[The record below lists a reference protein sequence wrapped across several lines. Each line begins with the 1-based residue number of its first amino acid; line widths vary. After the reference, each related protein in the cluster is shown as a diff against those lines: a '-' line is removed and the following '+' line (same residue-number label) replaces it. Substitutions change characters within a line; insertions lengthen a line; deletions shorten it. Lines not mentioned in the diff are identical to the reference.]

1 MEEVQVNRMLKDKKD
16 TLTWI
21 LERKLQT
28 ENSTCKDSEKLK
40 K

>member
-28 ENSTCKDSEKLK
+28 ENSTFKDSEKLK